1 MDETEVMAK
10 RFFTAKKICML
21 LVFCVKQQLKPM
33 RSLFT
38 CLQGKLAKM
47 YFSFK
52 KFYEIIKIYEETC
65 ETPGES
71 FQ

>member
-1 MDETEVMAK
+1 
-10 RFFTAKKICML
+10 ML